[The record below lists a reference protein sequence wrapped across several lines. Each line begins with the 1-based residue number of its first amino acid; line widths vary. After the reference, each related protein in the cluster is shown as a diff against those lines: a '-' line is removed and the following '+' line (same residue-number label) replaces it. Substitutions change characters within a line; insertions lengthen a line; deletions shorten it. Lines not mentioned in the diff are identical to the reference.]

1 MGSQKLI
8 NFAVESPKKSLVL
21 CFLVIL
27 LLIPGLLL
35 IKVDFSYRIWFQEG
49 SAALNQ
55 FDKFEKQFGND
66 EVLLAAVYHEKGI
79 FNKKSLEIIQGIT
92 EEMWKVEG
100 VVDVDSVTNFHYA
113 FAKGD
118 EIIIEP
124 LFEELSNKELLKR
137 QVERAFENKIAP
149 NYLFNKDGT
158 MALIYAKQRP
168 YFKEHPNEKLIVD
181 EGRSVISKFQQK
193 YPGHKIIL
201 SGGITVADAY
211 REVAEGD
218 LKRLLGIMFLFI
230 ALLLGFFFRN
240 IKGVIFPFMLIGG
253 TVLVTMGSSGIF
265 QISFNNIVALIP
277 QTLMA
282 IAIADAVHII
292 VNYVQFKRE
301 GFNNQL
307 AARKTLEKN
316 FWPTFFTSL
325 STIFGFMSFITAV
338 ITPLVHFGLL
348 AALGTVAAWLLSIF
362 GLGALLSLG
371 GRKRNPQ
378 SSEKRIIKQSKSKFV
393 KSGVQFIIK
402 SQSTLVMSALIL
414 MGGSTFIGL
423 MNEVN
428 SNPVEFFKDDV
439 PAKITNDFILE
450 QLGGF
455 SGPQIVVDSGLEN
468 GGVDPDLLSKVQ
480 LLEKWLVSQ
489 PEVIKVTSIVD
500 IIRVMNKALN
510 EDKEHE
516 YRIPDSRE
524 KISELLLLY
533 QMSLSSG
540 KSINERITIDRRFI
554 RLTLFWS
561 IQNSKQAGVEY
572 EKIKKKAKEL
582 DLNITI
588 TGKSALFQSLN
599 DKVVYSFLSS
609 MSLAFLLVSCLIVY
623 IFGSFKVGIIS
634 LIPNILP
641 LAMGAAVMT
650 ILDIPLSIGTCLVFS
665 VCLGIVVDDSIH
677 FLLSYRR
684 QILKGVSK
692 ELAIQEVMF
701 TTGTSLFITTVI
713 LFFAFGLFAFAQ
725 FVPNMHF
732 GIIASVIFV
741 TALFADLV
749 ILPALLLKIDL

>member
-8 NFAVESPKKSLVL
+8 NFAVETPKKSLGL

-27 LLIPGLLL
+27 LSVPGLLL
-35 IKVDFSYRIWFQEG
+35 IDVDFSYRIWFQEG

-55 FDKFEKQFGND
+55 FDDFEKQFGND
-66 EVLLAAVYHEKGI
+66 EVLLAAVYCENGI
-79 FNKKSLEIIQGIT
+79 FNQESLKIIQGLT

-100 VVDVDSVTNFHYA
+100 VVDVDSVTNFHFTYTD
-113 FAKGD
+113 GD

-124 LFEELSNKELLKR
+124 LFEELSNKDILNIQIK
-137 QVERAFENKIAP
+137 QAFQNKIAP
-149 NYLFNKDGT
+149 NYLFNRKGT

-181 EGRSVISKFQQK
+181 EGRAVISKFQQK
-193 YPGHKIIL
+193 YPDHKIIL
-201 SGGITVADAY
+201 SGGVTVADAY

-218 LKRLLGIMFLFI
+218 LKKLLGMMFLFI

-240 IKGVIFPFMLIGG
+240 IKGVIFPFLLIGL
-253 TVLVTMGSSGIF
+253 TVLVTMGSSGLF
-265 QISFNNIVALIP
+265 QISFNNIIALIP

-301 GFNNQL
+301 GFSNQL

-338 ITPLVHFGLL
+338 ITPLIHFGLL
-348 AALGTVAAWLLSIF
+348 AALGTVVAWLLSIF

-371 GRKRNPQ
+371 GRKRNTKNI
-378 SSEKRIIKQSKSKFV
+378 EKKFKKRSKSKFI
-393 KSGVQFIIK
+393 KSGVHFIVK
-402 SQSTLVMSALIL
+402 RQNTLVVSALIL
-414 MGGSTFIGL
+414 MGGSIYTGL
-423 MNEVN
+423 LNEVN
-428 SNPVEFFKDDV
+428 SNPINFFKDDV
-439 PAKITNDFILE
+439 PAKMTNDFILD

-468 GGVDPDLLSKVQ
+468 GGVDPGLLNKVQ
-480 LLEKWLVSQ
+480 LLEEWLLSQ
-489 PEVIKVTSIVD
+489 SKIIKVTSIVD
-500 IIRVMNKALN
+500 IIRIMNKAIN
-510 EDKEHE
+510 EDRDEE
-516 YRIPDSRE
+516 YRIPDSRA
-524 KISELLLLY
+524 KVSELLLLY
-533 QMSLSSG
+533 QMSLNSG
-540 KSINERITIDRRFI
+540 KSINERITIDKRFI
-554 RLTLFWS
+554 RLSLFWA
-561 IQNSKQAGVEY
+561 IQNSKQAGLEY
-572 EKIKKKAKEL
+572 IKIKEKAREL
-582 DLNITI
+582 DLNIAI

-599 DKVVYSFLSS
+599 SKVVYSFLSS
-609 MSLAFLLVSCLIVY
+609 MSLAFLLVSCLIVFL
-623 IFGSFKVGIIS
+623 FGSFKVGIIS
-634 LIPNILP
+634 LVPNILP

-650 ILDIPLSIGTCLVFS
+650 MLDIPLSIGTCLVFS

-741 TALFADLV
+741 TALVADLV
-749 ILPALLLKIDL
+749 ILPAFLLKIDL